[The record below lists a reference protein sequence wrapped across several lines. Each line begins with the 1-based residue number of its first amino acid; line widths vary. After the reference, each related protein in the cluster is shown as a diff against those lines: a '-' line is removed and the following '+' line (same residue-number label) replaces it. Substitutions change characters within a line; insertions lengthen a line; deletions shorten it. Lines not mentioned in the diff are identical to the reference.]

1 MQEKTIGE
9 KIREYR
15 QKKGLTQDALAAEL
29 HISSQAISKWENGQT
44 MPDINLLVPISKVL
58 EISLNDLL
66 GTDRREEFEQRWQ
79 QAVPLGEEMTLL
91 VAEEALE
98 EFPDDETFRYRRAC
112 DLYHIGKRI
121 KTEKELRDTH
131 LLKARQAFLS
141 LCDSY
146 PDDEVYKSFLAD
158 VEFELGNR
166 ERALVLAYSIK
177 NDRARGRAVTEFR
190 GGDDKIKYEQNNL
203 YSDFINLFNNLMGIN
218 TRESINAAYALLDA
232 LMPESKR
239 FFRAYSGLLTKDAH
253 LCLAE
258 GNVEGFAEKY
268 RMAYDAVKA
277 RKDLPEERIPY
288 TDPLFHH
295 LSYVPDYQ
303 VHIEGFVYWFADS
316 DEASHPALLDL
327 RREIVRDCISCRIIR
342 ADEWKSY
349 YNFCRDHICDEPYY
363 LNFGMGWYM
372 PQEEETALFNSLK
385 GKNWCYERQLEIHK
399 NEIERFIGGGIAR
412 GTVARCGDSIY
423 GYCHCGPK
431 ESFENLP
438 LLGEY
443 RDIVTAPEGSKI
455 CSIVEIM
462 TAKCFIGCGIEEKLI
477 DMTLEWH
484 KARRFTHA
492 ETYLIERIFKFR
504 EPSRFDEMLEIYKR
518 AGFEII
524 RDLTNEDD
532 GRYYIMQKVL

>member
-1 MQEKTIGE
+1 MAENEKTIGE

-15 QKKGLTQDALAAEL
+15 QKRGLTQDALAAEL

-58 EISLNDLL
+58 KIGLNDLL
-66 GTDRREEFEQRWQ
+66 GTDRRAELEHKWQ

-98 EFPDDETFRYRRAC
+98 EFPDDETFRYRRAR
-112 DLYHIGKRI
+112 DLYTIGKRK
-121 KTEKELRDTH
+121 KTESAPRNHYLSQ
-131 LLKARQAFLS
+131 ARLAFMS
-141 LCDSY
+141 LCDSH
-146 PDDEVYKSFLAD
+146 PDDECYKSYLALT
-158 VEFELGNR
+158 EFELGNR
-166 ERALVLAYSIK
+166 ERAFVLAYSLK
-177 NDRARGRAVTEFR
+177 DDRARGNMVTEFR

-218 TRESINAAYALLDA
+218 TRESINAVYALLDA

-239 FFRAYSGLLTKDAH
+239 FFSGYSGLLTKDAH

-258 GNVEGFAEKY
+258 GDVDGFAEKY

-277 RKDLPEERIPY
+277 RRDLPQERISY
-288 TDPLFHH
+288 TDPLFDH
-295 LSYVPDYQ
+295 LSYVPDYN
-303 VHIEGFVYWFADS
+303 VRIEGFVYWFADS

-342 ADEWKSY
+342 ADEWQKY
-349 YNFCRDHICDEPYY
+349 FNFCSTHICDDYN
-363 LNFGMGWYM
+363 LNFGMCWYI
-372 PQEEETALFNSLK
+372 PEEEQAAFNNSLV
-385 GKNWCYERQLEIHK
+385 GKNWCHERLMENNKDQ
-399 NEIERFIGGGIAR
+399 IERVIGGGLAR

-423 GYCHCGPK
+423 AYCHCGLK

-438 LLGEY
+438 G
-443 RDIVTAPEGSKI
+443 DVKNIVTAPEGSKI

-504 EPSRFDEMLEIYKR
+504 DPSRFDEMLEIYKR